1 MEDHGH
7 LPVNNE
13 KTIFM
18 KLEGDDFIIRGVFV
32 DDFATIP
39 TSQKLK
45 DQFEALHLAD
55 FDVTG
60 GSIMTTF
67 LGLEVEQ
74 TDEGTSLHLDTYIKE
89 LMEKYQLIHT
99 RNHSSRNVTWT
110 RSE

>member
-1 MEDHGH
+1 MEEHGY

-18 KLEGDDFIIRGVFV
+18 KWEGDDSDFIIHRVFV
-32 DDFATIP
+32 DDFVTIP

-45 DQFEALHLAD
+45 DEFEALYSAD

-60 GSIMTTF
+60 GGIMTTF

-74 TDEGTSLHLDTYIKE
+74 SDDGIGLHLDTYIKE
-89 LMEKYQLIHT
+89 LVE
-99 RNHSSRNVTWT
+99 
-110 RSE
+110 E